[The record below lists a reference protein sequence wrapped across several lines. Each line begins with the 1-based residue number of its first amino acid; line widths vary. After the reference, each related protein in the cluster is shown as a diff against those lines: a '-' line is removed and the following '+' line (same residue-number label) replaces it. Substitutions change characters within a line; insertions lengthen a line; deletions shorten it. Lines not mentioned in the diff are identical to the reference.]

1 MARRV
6 NLQAVEAE
14 IHDAVEGLVYSAD
27 PRRIESE
34 ARLAIATVL
43 HRHGLG
49 RSRVNVRRAG
59 RELLVDVQFP
69 PGVPEVLRVRIGVGH
84 QR

>member
-6 NLQAVEAE
+6 DLAAVESE
-14 IHDAVEGLVYSAD
+14 IQDAVEGLIYSAD
-27 PRRIESE
+27 PRSIESS

-49 RSRVNVRRAG
+49 RSKVSVRRIG
-59 RELLVDVQFP
+59 PELAVDVQFP
-69 PGVPEVLRVRIGVGH
+69 PGIPEVMQIRLNTSRR
-84 QR
+84 

>member
-6 NLQAVEAE
+6 NLAAVNAE
-14 IHDAVEGLVYSAD
+14 IQDAVEGLIYSAD
-27 PRRIESE
+27 PRSIESS

-49 RSRVNVRRAG
+49 RSKVNVRRIG
-59 RELLVDVQFP
+59 PELAVDVQFP
-69 PGVPEVLRVRIGVGH
+69 PGIPEILRVRVNTGH
-84 QR
+84 R

>member
-6 NLQAVEAE
+6 DLVSVEAE
-14 IHDAVEGLVYSAD
+14 IQDAVEGLIYSAD
-27 PRRIESE
+27 PRSIESS

-49 RSRVNVRRAG
+49 RSKITVRRVG
-59 RELLVDVQFP
+59 PELSVDVQFP
-69 PGVPEVLRVRIGVGH
+69 PGIPEILRVRVNTGH
-84 QR
+84 R